1 MMKKFVAM
9 VLVVVMLSTCCVFAE
24 NEINYDEIHYISIR
38 INGNYSMGGIVLSNG
53 KTIVPIRHLMD
64 VWEAGLIITPLQK

>member
-24 NEINYDEIHYISIR
+24 NEINYDEIHYIIYQDKR
-38 INGNYSMGGIVLSNG
+38 KL
-53 KTIVPIRHLMD
+53 
-64 VWEAGLIITPLQK
+64 